1 MSSKRHILTLS
12 CVNRPGIV
20 AKVAAALFDGG
31 FNILDA
37 QQFDDV
43 ETGDFFMRVVFNASA
58 PEANVEDLRET
69 FKAIAIG
76 FAMSWSMRPVDQLKR
91 VVLMVSR
98 FDHCLVDLLYRWRSG
113 ELAMDPVAII
123 ANYPRETYAHIDFG
137 DIPFHHLPI
146 TRQTKMEQEA
156 QAWEIIKS
164 AKADLVILA
173 RYMQILSDGFTAK
186 LQGRCVNIHHSFL
199 PGFKGARPYHQAHA
213 RGVKLIGATAHFVTS
228 DLDEGPIIEQD
239 VERISHRDTPE
250 DLVRKGRDIERRVL
264 ARAIANVLDDRVLLE
279 PRQDRGVPRVEGRNR
294 TPLPGADKRVRIW
307 RRRNPCPRASRPAG
321 ACGYWRGRDAAVAQ
335 PRGSAAWFDQ
345 RLQCACWRRGDHH
358 GAGGAERGRP
368 AIFFCDWR
376 CDQPCPISRRMAKRH
391 GNQHRATHSRRRGLP
406 LRRSPRN
413 DRFPEPGERLMAR

>member
-1 MSSKRHILTLS
+1 VSSKRHILTLS

-43 ETGDFFMRVVFNASA
+43 ETGDFFMRVVFNAGA
-58 PEANVEDLRET
+58 PEANVEDLRKT

-76 FAMSWSMRPVDQLKR
+76 FAMTWSMRPVDQLKR

-113 ELAMDPVAII
+113 ELAMEPVAIV
-123 ANYPRETYAHIDFG
+123 ANYPRETYADINFG
-137 DIPFHHLPI
+137 DIPFNHLPI

-199 PGFKGARPYHQAHA
+199 PGFKGAKPYHQAHA

-228 DLDEGPIIEQD
+228 DHRAGCRAHQPSRHARGPCAQGA
-239 VERISHRDTPE
+239 RCRAP
-250 DLVRKGRDIERRVL
+250 RARPRRRQR
-264 ARAIANVLDDRVLLE
+264 ARGPGIVE
-279 PRQDRGVPRVEGRNR
+279 PRQDRGV
-294 TPLPGADKRVRIW
+294 
-307 RRRNPCPRASRPAG
+307 
-321 ACGYWRGRDAAVAQ
+321 
-335 PRGSAAWFDQ
+335 
-345 RLQCACWRRGDHH
+345 
-358 GAGGAERGRP
+358 
-368 AIFFCDWR
+368 
-376 CDQPCPISRRMAKRH
+376 
-391 GNQHRATHSRRRGLP
+391 
-406 LRRSPRN
+406 
-413 DRFPEPGERLMAR
+413 

>member
-1 MSSKRHILTLS
+1 MSSARYILTLS

-20 AKVAAALFDGG
+20 AKVSAALFDGG

-37 QQFDDV
+37 QQFDDTV
-43 ETGDFFMRVVFNASA
+43 TDDFFMRVSFDPAG
-58 PEANVEDLRET
+58 PHANIETFRET

-76 FAMSWSMRPVDQLKR
+76 FAMTWSMRPIDQRKR
-91 VVLMVSR
+91 VALMVSR

-123 ANYPRETYAHIDFG
+123 ANYPRETYAHIEFG

-146 TRQTKMEQEA
+146 TKQTKMEQEA

-164 AKADLVILA
+164 TKADLVILA

-199 PGFKGARPYHQAHA
+199 PGFKGAKPYHQAHQ

-250 DLVRKGRDIERRVL
+250 GLVRKGRDIERRVL
-264 ARAIANVLDDRVLLE
+264 ARAIANVLDDRVLLNH
-279 PRQDRGVPRVEGRNR
+279 GKTVVFEG
-294 TPLPGADKRVRIW
+294 
-307 RRRNPCPRASRPAG
+307 
-321 ACGYWRGRDAAVAQ
+321 
-335 PRGSAAWFDQ
+335 
-345 RLQCACWRRGDHH
+345 
-358 GAGGAERGRP
+358 
-368 AIFFCDWR
+368 
-376 CDQPCPISRRMAKRH
+376 
-391 GNQHRATHSRRRGLP
+391 
-406 LRRSPRN
+406 
-413 DRFPEPGERLMAR
+413 